1 MVLALVLGAGMFFG
15 LPIWALRRH
24 NRIYP
29 EGPDRIGQDPEAAQ
43 GTRRF
48 ETMWTFFSGRSGD
61 GY

>member
-1 MVLALVLGAGMFFG
+1 MIPELVLGVGMFLG

-29 EGPDRIGQDPEAAQ
+29 KGPDRIGQDPEAAQ
-43 GTRRF
+43 GARRF
-48 ETMWTFFSGRSGD
+48 ETMWMFFSGRSGG